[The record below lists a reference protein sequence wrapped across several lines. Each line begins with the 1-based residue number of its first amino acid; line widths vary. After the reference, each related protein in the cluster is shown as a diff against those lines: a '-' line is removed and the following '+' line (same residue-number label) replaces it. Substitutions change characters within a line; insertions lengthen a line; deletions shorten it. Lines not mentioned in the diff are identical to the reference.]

1 MKRTLLPVLLASLWL
16 GACSTTPKP
25 TVTAADAASDGVR
38 SAPATAGAVSAT
50 DVEARKLAEQR
61 EALAKKSV
69 YFAFDDFTVAEKYR
83 DVIRQQADFTL
94 AHGNDTV
101 AVEGNADERGS
112 REYNLALG
120 QKRAE
125 AVVKALKIYGAK
137 DGQLEAVSWGEER
150 PVASGHDEAA
160 WAQNRRADIVY
171 PKK

>member
-94 AHGNDTV
+94 AHGTDTV

-125 AVVKALKIYGAK
+125 AVRKSLVLLGVPDAR
-137 DGQLEAVSWGEER
+137 LEAVSFGAEKPRESCHEE
-150 PVASGHDEAA
+150 HC
-160 WAQNRRADIVY
+160 WAENRRVDFNHRD
-171 PKK
+171 K